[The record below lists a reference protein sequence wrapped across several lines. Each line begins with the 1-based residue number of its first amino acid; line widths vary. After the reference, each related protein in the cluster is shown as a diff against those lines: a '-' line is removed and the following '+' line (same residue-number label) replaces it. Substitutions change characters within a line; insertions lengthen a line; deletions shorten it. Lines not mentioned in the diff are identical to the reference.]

1 MDYEPV
7 LKKFRKN
14 KIAEPE
20 QMPVRLD
27 FCRDDIKKIIP
38 HRDPFLLI
46 DKLTGIDPENEI
58 ICGEAFIDPELPL
71 FQGHFPEYPVYP
83 GCLQIEMTGQLGL
96 CMYYFISNN
105 TSEIKP
111 GFKIPDIRASKV
123 LGAHYLA
130 PVEPGNT
137 VQIIAKKLESDD
149 YFASVLGQ
157 IAVNGKITCAAISE
171 VCFLD

>member
-1 MDYEPV
+1 MDYEPI

-14 KIAEPE
+14 IIAGPE

-27 FCRDDIKKIIP
+27 FNKDDIKKIIP
-38 HRDPFLLI
+38 HREPFLLI
-46 DKLTGIDPENEI
+46 DRLTGIDPENEI
-58 ICGEAFIDPELPL
+58 ICGETYIDPELPL
-71 FQGHFPEYPVYP
+71 FRGHFPEYPVYP

-96 CMYYFISNN
+96 CMYYFISND
-105 TSEIKP
+105 TREIS
-111 GFKIPDIRASKV
+111 GSFTVPDIRATKV

-137 VQIIAKKLESDD
+137 VQIAAQKLESDD
-149 YFASVLGQ
+149 YFASVIGQ
-157 IAVNGKITCAAISE
+157 ITVNGKIACVAVSE